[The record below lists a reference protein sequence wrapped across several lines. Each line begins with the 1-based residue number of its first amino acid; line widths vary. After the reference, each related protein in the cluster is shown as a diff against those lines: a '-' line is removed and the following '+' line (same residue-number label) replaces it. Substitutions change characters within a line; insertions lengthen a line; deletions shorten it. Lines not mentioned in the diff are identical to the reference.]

1 MQTGIGIDVVDL
13 PGFERQLRDPAS
25 FFVTRTFSEAEIRYA
40 NAAHDALRTARL
52 GVRYAAREAFLKA
65 WSSLRNERPPA
76 LRTFPYHHATVTHD
90 AYGRPQLQLH
100 NALAHAFAEDGG
112 GHITLSLSHDGLTA
126 IASVIITRS

>member
-13 PGFERQLRDPAS
+13 SGFERQLRDPAS

-76 LRTFPYHHATVTHD
+76 LRTFPYHQDRKST
-90 AYGRPQLQLH
+90 RL
-100 NALAHAFAEDGG
+100 N
-112 GHITLSLSHDGLTA
+112 SSHVA
-126 IASVIITRS
+126 ISYAVFCLKT